1 MPIVSFDSRS
11 LSIEGRRI
19 WVVSG
24 TIHYVRLL
32 RRQWH
37 DTMRAAREAGLN
49 TVEIPV
55 FWGQHEQQPGEFDF
69 SGDLDLRAF
78 VQAAA
83 AEGLFC
89 VLRPG
94 PYIGE
99 GYDFGGLPAYLH
111 GVADKKNNRV
121 KFREDEPLYLEAVDR
136 YYRAIMEQVGDLQV
150 AQQGPSGSSAYAYP
164 PGGAAGGYQG
174 EGGGPVL
181 MVQVEHDWE
190 STEPEQPY
198 LNRLVSML
206 RQHGCVVPLFNA
218 NNLWQPAEGTFD
230 TWRGEAD
237 LPAIMRQL
245 SVVQPESPPIVSH
258 FKTAERLAWGRDTP
272 EPIDS
277 NTLAYRIAGLV
288 GVGAQFN
295 LAPFYSGTNLGFG
308 SGGPARVAEGAP
320 LGEAGQ
326 RGDAYFAVK
335 RVCTFAS
342 QFGSI
347 LANSEPISATTIAL
361 NETDHPVAVL
371 HQQSTQGELVMLLKP
386 EKDKTRQTEL
396 MLGSGLT
403 LEVPHAGQRVAWVLL
418 NTSLGGRS
426 VLDYTSLSPWALVDR
441 KLLIVFG
448 PAGSTGQVSIDGE
461 HHTITVPTGKSPVVI
476 EGDPFHIAVLNHEQI
491 DAAYRSSEGLIIGCD
506 GIDAD
511 GKPKPLKGWGTQFT
525 IGTDGQVTRKRITA
539 PTKPTAPR
547 LTQWRTLSLRSLVY
561 GSDASYQ
568 AIDGPAS
575 LGELGQAYGY
585 GWYRFNNK
593 KAVTGKVLPHAGG
606 DRLHLYQQGKLAGLL
621 GTGEGAEPG
630 PKQLKLTGDT
640 VVLAD
645 CLGRSSDGPALGT
658 DPMGL
663 PDHLYAVK
671 AIKAGKPVV
680 TRQPAGDPFSV
691 VGMAYRQRAGARPM
705 SEAITWS
712 IKPESRKPVMLEID
726 GLPQP
731 CVISVN
737 EEPIRYYPAEPEG
750 QVTRL
755 LLDPAELEAMTGGKN
770 SITLELLEP
779 LADGVNID
787 KHVRFY
793 QTTTTATPKEGWAFA
808 PWVIP
813 STDDADWRDVP
824 KSLPS
829 QPGWFC
835 VAFELQSTETP
846 LYLEPNGMSKG
857 QLVLNGHNVGRYWQ
871 QTREGKI
878 VGPQQRYLLPAPWLK
893 TGEANTLMLFDE
905 HGRAPGKCKL
915 VYEMN

>member
-19 WVVSG
+19 WVVGG
-24 TIHYVRLL
+24 TIHYARLL
-32 RRQWH
+32 REQWH
-37 DTMRAAREAGLN
+37 DTLRAAREAGLN
-49 TVEIPV
+49 TVEAPV
-55 FWGQHEQQPGEFDF
+55 VWGQHEQRPGEFDF
-69 SGDLDLRAF
+69 TGDLDLKAF

-83 AEGLFC
+83 KEGLFC
-89 VLRPG
+89 ILRLG
-94 PYIGE
+94 PYIG
-99 GYDFGGLPAYLH
+99 GDYDFGGLPAYLH

-136 YYRAIMEQVGDLQV
+136 YYRAIMEQVGGLQV
-150 AQQGPSGSSAYAYP
+150 AQQGPTGSSAYAYP

-174 EGGGPVL
+174 EGGGPLL
-181 MVQVEHDWE
+181 MVQVEHAWE
-190 STEPEQPY
+190 STDPEQLY

-218 NNLWQPAEGTFD
+218 NNLWQPVEGTFD

-237 LPAIMRQL
+237 LPAMMRQL

-258 FKTAERLAWGRDTP
+258 FKTTKRVAWGLDTP
-272 EPIDS
+272 APIDS
-277 NTLAYRIAGLV
+277 DALAYRIAGLV

-308 SGGPARVAEGAP
+308 GSGPPRLGEGEP

-326 RGDAYFAVK
+326 RGDTYRAVK

-371 HQQSTQGELVMLLKP
+371 HQQSTQGELVMLLKSG
-386 EKDKTRQTEL
+386 KDKTKQTEL

-426 VLDYTSLSPWALVDR
+426 VLDYTSLSPWALMDR
-441 KLLIVFG
+441 KLLVVFG

-461 HHTITVPTGKSPVVI
+461 HHTVTVPTGKSPTVI
-476 EGDPFHIAVLNHEQI
+476 QGDPFHIAVLNQEQI
-491 DAAYRSSEGLIIGCD
+491 DSAYRSSDGLIIGCN
-506 GIDAD
+506 GIDGD

-525 IGTDGQVTRKRITA
+525 VGTDGVVTRKRIAA
-539 PTKPTAPR
+539 PTTPTAPR
-547 LTQWRTLSLRSLVY
+547 LTPWRTLSVRSLVD
-561 GSDASYQ
+561 GSDADYQ
-568 AIDGPAS
+568 PIDGPAS

-585 GWYRFNNK
+585 GWYRFSNK

-621 GTGEGAEPG
+621 GTGEGAEHNA
-630 PKQLKLTGDT
+630 KQLKLAGDT

-645 CLGRSSDGPALGT
+645 CLGRSSGGPALGT
-658 DPMGL
+658 DPKGL
-663 PDHLYAVK
+663 PDHLYTVK
-671 AIKAGKPVV
+671 AIKTGKPVV
-680 TRQPAGDPFSV
+680 ARQPAGDPFRV

-705 SEAITWS
+705 SESLTWS
-712 IKPESRKPVMLEID
+712 IKPEPRKPVLLEID
-726 GLPQP
+726 GLAQP
-731 CVISVN
+731 CVIRVN
-737 EEPIRYYPAEPEG
+737 EAPIGYYTAEPAG

-770 SITLELLEP
+770 SVGLELLEP
-779 LADGVNID
+779 LGSGVKIE

-793 QTTTTATPKEGWAFA
+793 QTAGTATPKEGWAFA
-808 PWVIP
+808 PWTIP
-813 STDDADWRDVP
+813 THDDAGWRDVP
-824 KSLPS
+824 KALPS

-835 VAFELQSTETP
+835 AAFDIESSDAA

-857 QLVLNGHNVGRYWQ
+857 QIVLNGHNVSRYWQ
-871 QTREGKI
+871 QTREGRI
-878 VGPQQRYLLPAPWLK
+878 VGPQERYLLPAPWLK
-893 TGEANTLMLFDE
+893 VDESNSLMLFDE
-905 HGRAPGKCKL
+905 HGRTPDKCKL
-915 VYEMN
+915 VYEVG